1 MRVLGFLHYTDMKSS
16 REGINLEI
24 AIIAHDVKKELITQF
39 CIAYCGILSK
49 HNICAT
55 GITAKYISEATGLKI
70 EKLLSGTQGG
80 EEQIASRIEY
90 NEIDV
95 LIYFRDTRPSDGF
108 SQHDEIE
115 KKLLLACDR
124 YNIPVAT
131 NIATAEVIIMALDR
145 GDLDWR
151 ELVNPKSS
159 YNRK

>member
-1 MRVLGFLHYTDMKSS
+1 M
-16 REGINLEI
+16 EI

-55 GITAKYISEATGLKI
+55 GITAKYISEATGLNI
-70 EKLLSGTQGG
+70 ERLLSGEQGG
-80 EEQIASRIEY
+80 EEQIASRVAY

-95 LIYFRDTRPSDGF
+95 LLYFRDTRSTAGEY
-108 SQHDEIE
+108 SEHDKIE
-115 KKLLLACDR
+115 RELLLACDR
-124 YNIPVAT
+124 YNVPVAT

-151 ELVNPKSS
+151 ELVNPRSA

>member
-1 MRVLGFLHYTDMKSS
+1 M
-16 REGINLEI
+16 EI
-24 AIIAHDVKKELITQF
+24 AIIAHDLKKELITQF

-55 GITAKYISEATGLKI
+55 NITAKYISEATGLKI
-70 EKLLSGTQGG
+70 ERMLSGEQGG
-80 EEQIASRIEY
+80 EQQIASRIAY

-95 LIYFRDTRPSDGF
+95 LLYFRDTRPGSE
-108 SQHDEIE
+108 HYEHNEIE
-115 KKLLLACDR
+115 RELLLACDR

-151 ELVNPKSS
+151 EVVNPRSS
-159 YNRK
+159 YNRRGK